1 MLDFPICNYIL
12 THHIMYSGVF
22 RSNTVCSGFDYFTL
36 ELIICAK
43 FSVEHKNDTHA
54 FSSVSVGTKDF
65 FFFFNGKTSDSTFNI
80 ELNSLKRIA
89 L

>member
-1 MLDFPICNYIL
+1 
-12 THHIMYSGVF
+12 MYSGVF
-22 RSNTVCSGFDYFTL
+22 RSNAVCSGFDYFTL

-43 FSVEHKNDTHA
+43 FSVEHKNDTRA

-65 FFFFNGKTSDSTFNI
+65 SFFTGKTSDSTFNI